1 MDVVDTYE
9 HWVNQQSSIDNQQFN
24 RRSTIIKSSIMELP
38 VIQPGRLQAGEAPI
52 FQKIGIVG
60 LGLIGGSIA
69 LAARQLWPAS
79 LVIAV
84 DNKDVLE
91 TAMRLHAIDVAADDL
106 IVLAEADLVILAA
119 PVRQNLRLID
129 ELDDNVRG
137 AAVVTD
143 TGSTKRAIATAA
155 RRLPPRFMFVGGHPL
170 GGAAVSGLEH
180 ARPDLFKNRP
190 WLLTPVGDAAGA
202 PTEKLAAFASALG
215 ASPRILDVDTHDRL
229 LAFLSH
235 LPQLTAS
242 ALMQIV
248 GSSVGEDGLSL
259 AGRGLVDTTRLAES
273 APAIWKDVAAT
284 NADHIGDA
292 LDALIAL
299 LQDLK
304 RDLKSGDRLDE
315 VFTEASQ
322 WRQRLK

>member
-1 MDVVDTYE
+1 
-9 HWVNQQSSIDNQQFN
+9 
-24 RRSTIIKSSIMELP
+24 MELP
-38 VIQPGRLQAGEAPI
+38 VIQQGAIARASEPPI

-119 PVRQNLRLID
+119 PVRQNLALLEALD
-129 ELDDNVRG
+129 ENVRQP
-137 AAVVTD
+137 AVVTD
-143 TGSTKRAIATAA
+143 TGSTKRAIVEAA
-155 RRLPPRFMFVGGHPL
+155 KQLPPRFTFVGGHPL
-170 GGAAVSGLEH
+170 GGAAAAGLEN

-190 WLLTPVGDAAGA
+190 WLFTPVNDAGGDAL
-202 PTEKLAAFASALG
+202 EKLTAFARALG
-215 ASPRILDVDTHDRL
+215 ALPRTVSVAGHDRL

-242 ALMQIV
+242 ALMQVV
-248 GSSVGEDGLSL
+248 GTAVGEDGLGL
-259 AGRGLVDTTRLAES
+259 AGRGLVDTTRLAS
-273 APAIWKDVAAT
+273 SPAEIWKDIAAT
-284 NADHIGDA
+284 NADEIGEA
-292 LDALIAL
+292 LDTLISL
-299 LQDLK
+299 LQELRGDL
-304 RDLKSGDRLDE
+304 RAGDRLAE
-315 VFTEASQ
+315 VFDQANR
-322 WRQRLK
+322 WRAALPK